1 MPKVLYEKR
10 GEVAHITLNR
20 PEVHNAIDLETH
32 QLLRSIWEDFR
43 DDDKLR
49 VAILTGAGDAAFC
62 AGADLKTHVPEWNGV
77 GPMLARSKLPDGFA
91 GGITRGLHRIYKPIV
106 AALNGWVLGGGL
118 ELALACD
125 IRVASERAKLGSFE
139 LRRGMHPAD
148 GGIVRLVNIAGAGIA
163 LEMELTGEPIDA
175 QRALA
180 ANLVSRVVLHGDLMA
195 ATEDLV
201 ARILRNDRRAVES
214 AKETIMAVI
223 GRPLDDQLQTE
234 CLLGYALCGDNST
247 IANRTADFFA
257 KADRGRAGQTPTE
270 L

>member
-1 MPKVLYEKR
+1 MAKILYEKC

-43 DDDKLR
+43 DEEKLR
-49 VAILTGAGDAAFC
+49 VAILTGAGDEAFC

-77 GPMLARSKLPDGFA
+77 GPMLARSKLSDGFA
-91 GGITRGLHRIYKPIV
+91 GGITRGLHRIYKPVV
-106 AALNGWVLGGGL
+106 AALNGWTLGGGL

-125 IRVASERAKLGSFE
+125 IRVASEKAQLGSFE

-175 QRALA
+175 RRALQ
-180 ANLVSRVVLHGDLMA
+180 ANLVSRVVPHDQLMA

-201 ARILRNDRRAVES
+201 SRILRNDRRAVES
-214 AKETIMAVI
+214 AKETILEVI
-223 GRPLDDQLQTE
+223 GRPLDDQLKLE
-234 CLLGYALCGDNST
+234 CLLGYAICGDNPEIVKRSESFLGKT
-247 IANRTADFFA
+247 D
-257 KADRGRAGQTPTE
+257 KGRIGKTVTS

>member
-1 MPKVLYEKR
+1 MAKVLYEKR
-10 GEVAHITLNR
+10 GEVAYITLNR

-32 QLLRSIWEDFR
+32 KLLRSIWEDFR
-43 DDDKLR
+43 DDGNLR
-49 VAILTGAGDAAFC
+49 VAILTGSGNEAFC

-106 AALNGWVLGGGL
+106 AALNGWTLGGGL

-125 IRVASERAKLGSFE
+125 IRLASEKAKLGSFE

-175 QRALA
+175 QRAYQ
-180 ANLVSRVVLHGDLMA
+180 ANLVSRVVPHDDLLP

-201 ARILRNDRRAVES
+201 SRILRNDRRAVES
-214 AKETIMAVI
+214 AKETIMEVI
-223 GRPLDDQLQTE
+223 GRPLDDQLKLE
-234 CLLGYALCGDNST
+234 CLIGYSICGDNPELVK
-247 IANRTADFFA
+247 RTDAFFN
-257 KADRGRAGQTPTE
+257 KNDKGRVGKTVTG